1 MIKTYYRS
9 QGYRYPRDM
18 RIPINYSGS
27 AFSEQDSNTNE
38 ILENEADRNEA
49 SVSPQS
55 VTDTSDEITETSV
68 DDFSASPEEA
78 PSAPTSILHTLSSGS
93 FLGGRIGSEELLIL
107 ALVFLLSDTD
117 ADNDIIW
124 LLLLL
129 LFIK

>member
-1 MIKTYYRS
+1 
-9 QGYRYPRDM
+9 M

-38 ILENEADRNEA
+38 ILENEADRGEA

-55 VTDTSDEITETSV
+55 VTDTSDEITDTSV
-68 DDFSASPEEA
+68 DNSSPSPDES
-78 PSAPTSILHTLSSGS
+78 PSAPASILHNLSSGS